1 MIVNFYK
8 VYNCNK
14 VHNSHNSKVL
24 LASKNIDCIPQK
36 GNLIVFSGQ
45 LFVID
50 KICFDIDKC
59 EYNLYIVRV

>member
-1 MIVNFYK
+1 MIANFYK
-8 VYNCNK
+8 TQYGNYR
-14 VHNSHNSKVL
+14 NSVL
-24 LASKNIDCIPQK
+24 LVTRNIEHIPQK

>member
-1 MIVNFYK
+1 MIANFYK
-8 VYNCNK
+8 KNGIEARNYYK
-14 VHNSHNSKVL
+14 L
-24 LASKNIDCIPQK
+24 IASKNIDCIPQK

>member
-8 VYNCNK
+8 KNGIEARNYYK
-14 VHNSHNSKVL
+14 L
-24 LASKNIDCIPQK
+24 IASKNIDYIPQK